1 MGLLGEYMSNR
12 NDKEFRPTRIVID
25 HATPPSGN
33 AIMGYPYKVNWKT
46 AMSEYLDFHADLNNP
61 ENVSVWDELTLW
73 SSAFAQLLLKYI
85 PLERNM
91 KVLDVGCGTGVP
103 LLELAER
110 LGSTCKVYGIDLWRT
125 ALDRAVMKTKVR
137 NVLDVTI
144 VEGDASV
151 MPFKDGQFDLVVS
164 NLGINNF
171 EKPEAAFSE
180 CWRVAKP
187 SARLVLTT
195 NLKGH
200 MGEFYDAFR
209 STLVELNKKT
219 LLEKLNLQEDHRVTI
234 QRLHDMLEGAGFS
247 IAKVHED
254 TFSMRFLDGSSFFRH
269 YLVKVGF
276 LDGWKNVIEPQ
287 DQPDVFSALERDLNQ
302 LAETKGELELT
313 IPMAYV
319 EAEKIV

>member
-1 MGLLGEYMSNR
+1 
-12 NDKEFRPTRIVID
+12 
-25 HATPPSGN
+25 
-33 AIMGYPYKVNWKT
+33 MGYPYNVNWKK
-46 AMSEYLDFHADLNNP
+46 AMTEYLDFHADMNNP
-61 ENVSVWDELTLW
+61 EYAAVYDELSLW

-85 PLERNM
+85 PLGSNM

-110 LGSTCKVYGIDLWRT
+110 LGSTCTVYGIDPWRI
-125 ALDRAVMKTKVR
+125 ALDRAVMKAKVR
-137 NVLDVTI
+137 NVLNVTI

-151 MPFKDGQFDLVVS
+151 MPFKDSEFDLVVS

-171 EKPEAAFSE
+171 EKPKAAFAE

-187 SARLVLTT
+187 ATKLVLTT

-200 MGEFYDAFR
+200 WREFYDTFR
-209 STLVELNKKT
+209 STLVELDQKT
-219 LLEKLNLQEDHRVTI
+219 LLEHLDAQEDHRATI
-234 QRLHDMLEGAGFS
+234 QRLHDRLESTGYRVV
-247 IAKVHED
+247 KVHED

-269 YLVKVGF
+269 YLVKIGF

-287 DQPDVFSALERDLNQ
+287 EQPEVFSALERDLNQ

>member
-1 MGLLGEYMSNR
+1 M
-12 NDKEFRPTRIVID
+12 T
-25 HATPPSGN
+25 
-33 AIMGYPYKVNWKT
+33 
-46 AMSEYLDFHADLNNP
+46 EYLDFHADLNNP

-85 PLERNM
+85 PLEPNM
-91 KVLDVGCGTGVP
+91 KVLDLGCGTGVP

-110 LGSTCKVYGIDLWRT
+110 LGSTCKVYGIDPWRT
-125 ALDRAVMKTKVR
+125 ALDRAIMKARVR
-137 NVLDVTI
+137 SVLNVTI

-151 MPFKDGQFDLVVS
+151 MPFKDSEFDLVVS

-171 EKPEAAFSE
+171 ENPEAAFSE
-180 CWRVAKP
+180 SWRVAKP
-187 SARLVLTT
+187 SAKLVLTT

-200 MGEFYDAFR
+200 MVEFYDTFR

-219 LLEKLNLQEDHRVTI
+219 LLEKLNLQEDHRATI
-234 QRLHDMLEGAGFS
+234 QGLHDMLEGAGFRVV
-247 IAKVHED
+247 KVNED
-254 TFSMRFLDGSSFFRH
+254 SFSMRFLDGSSLFRH

-276 LDGWKNVIEPQ
+276 LDGWKSVIELQ
-287 DQPDVFSALERDLNQ
+287 DQPDVFSALERNLNQ